1 MSGLI
6 TKKGLSSKFI
16 VALKT
21 PPPVPKGCFF
31 SSKKFILILYFFFL
45 KIFLSYHLCN
55 VSLLQHLLHRNLLKD
70 PNIFLKDFFPISIRG
85 FGILLVIGLSLLPNP
100 AAKIIAFFIFIYLT
114 F

>member
-21 PPPVPKGCFF
+21 HPVPKGCF
-31 SSKKFILILYFFFL
+31 SSKKFILILYFSFL

-70 PNIFLKDFFPISIRG
+70 PNIFLKIFFPISKRG

-100 AAKIIAFFIFIYLT
+100 AAKTIAFLFSYI
-114 F
+114 